1 MKMKTFLTT
10 AAMTRL
16 ASTLT
21 LSFLN
26 WTHLNEREWR
36 HLFAKHERLINFGT
50 GNKSYMACEREKE
63 NYINSSLRSNK
74 NWFDLQLT
82 SL

>member
-26 WTHLNEREWR
+26 WTHLNDREWR
-36 HLFAKHERLINFGT
+36 HLFDKHERLINFGT
-50 GNKSYMACEREKE
+50 LVINHIWPVKEKTKT
-63 NYINSSLRSNK
+63 ISIAV
-74 NWFDLQLT
+74 
-82 SL
+82 